1 MGTGASKSPL
11 RSTANVGIATAKWK
25 INAQATSSSSS
36 GFNSNL
42 APDSNSD
49 NSKLTQ
55 RPSASD
61 DKDIQD
67 LNAEGRW
74 DDIFFLLLPCGF
86 QLSPNEIETPHPR
99 SLNSTRVMYKHSFFF
114 LIRTLNFTRTLRL
127 R

>member
-1 MGTGASKSPL
+1 MGTGASKSHL
-11 RSTANVGIATAKWK
+11 RSTANVGIAAGKWK

-49 NSKLTQ
+49 NSKLAQ

-67 LNAEGRW
+67 LKAQGRW
-74 DDIFFLLLPCGF
+74 DDFFFLLLPCGF
-86 QLSPNEIETPHPR
+86 QLSSNEIETPHPR
-99 SLNSTRVMYKHSFFF
+99 SLNSM
-114 LIRTLNFTRTLRL
+114 RL
-127 R
+127 